1 MYTGIYPGV
10 KVNIMSVYNNKI
22 LRYIYRYKLL
32 DVSNCRVHA
41 TRGVQ
46 QTTKYTGIFTYIAV
60 HNGSSSCYTVYFYH
74 YIVLSFNMTVYTVS
88 LTCLPHWYATHVFIP
103 LIAVIMLHH
112 HDPVSN
118 CIDMDQSVIRYVQVV
133 MPRRGSR

>member
-1 MYTGIYPGV
+1 V
-10 KVNIMSVYNNKI
+10 SVYNSKT
-22 LRYIYRYKLL
+22 LRYIYRYQLL
-32 DVSNCRVHA
+32 DVNNCRVHA
-41 TRGVQ
+41 TCEVQ
-46 QTTKYTGIFTYIAV
+46 QTINKYTGIFTYISV
-60 HNGSSSCYTVYFYH
+60 YTGSIYRYIPIVVCYTVYFYH
-74 YIVLSFNMTVYTVS
+74 YIVLSLNMTVYTDS